1 MRIAIIT
8 ETFLPSTDGIVTRL
22 CASIRWLKENGHEVL
37 VIAPDLGVSNFEG
50 TPVCGIPAFS
60 FFLYRDKKLSF
71 LSHKVKGFLIDFQP
85 DLVHVVNPAFLG
97 VSGIYYARRLKLPLI
112 ASYHTHVPKYA
123 DYYKLSF
130 LKPALW
136 WYFRTLH
143 NRADLN
149 LCTSQSV
156 LTELREKKFK
166 NIHLWKRGVDTKK
179 YHPDR
184 FDTDIRARLT
194 AGKKDK
200 KLLLYVG
207 RLAPEKDIEKI
218 REVLEEREDFCLAVV
233 GDGPH
238 RNFLENYFKDTDTV
252 FTGFLH
258 GDELAN
264 AYASSDIFVFPSTT
278 ETLGLVLLEAM
289 ASGLPVV
296 AAKSGPTCEQ
306 VSHGIT
312 GLLYNPDVPKDFV
325 QMVTKLKDDQLR
337 LKMGKQA
344 RTTSLTV
351 GWDAPSKQL
360 LDFYTETV
368 ANHLFSA
375 KSLKENHLLK

>member
-22 CASIRWLKENGHEVL
+22 CASIRWLKNNGHEVL
-37 VIAPDLGVSNFEG
+37 IIAPDLGVTDFEG
-50 TPVCGIPAFS
+50 TPVAGVPAYT
-60 FFLYRDKKLSF
+60 FFLYKDKKFSF
-71 LSHKVKGFLIDFQP
+71 LSRKVKSYLLNFQP
-85 DLVHVVNPAFLG
+85 NLVHVVNPAFLG
-97 VSGIYYARRLKLPLI
+97 VAGIFYAKRLMFPLV
-112 ASYHTHVPKYA
+112 ASYHTNVPKYA
-123 DYYKLSF
+123 DYYHLSF

-156 LTELREKKFK
+156 LTELKEKKFK
-166 NIHLWKRGVDTKK
+166 NIHYWKRGVDTEQ
-179 YHPDR
+179 YHPYR
-184 FDTDIRARLT
+184 FNAAMRERLT
-194 AGKKDK
+194 AGQKDK

-218 REVLEEREDFCLAVV
+218 RLVLEQSNDFCLAIV

-238 RNFLENYFKDTDTV
+238 RAFLEQYFKDTDTV

-258 GDELAN
+258 GDELAS

-296 AAKSGPTCEQ
+296 AAKSGPTSEQ
-306 VSHGIT
+306 VNDGIT
-312 GLLYNPDVPKDFV
+312 GLLYTNQNEFV
-325 QMVTKLKDDQLR
+325 RLIFELKDDSFR
-337 LKMGKQA
+337 LKLGQQA
-344 RTTSLTV
+344 CTVSQMV
-351 GWDAPSKQL
+351 GWDAPSNQL
-360 LDFYTETV
+360 LDFYKET
-368 ANHLFSA
+368 FSKHRQPA
-375 KSLKENHLLK
+375 KVLRENHLYK

>member
-1 MRIAIIT
+1 MKIAIIT

-22 CASIRWLKENGHEVL
+22 CQSIRWLKENGHEIL
-37 VIAPDLGVSNFEG
+37 VIAPELGVTDFEG
-50 TPVCGIPAFS
+50 IPVKGVPTFR
-60 FFLYRDKKLSF
+60 FFLYKDKHLSF
-71 LSHKVKGFLIDFQP
+71 LSKKVKGFLLDFQP

-97 VSGIYYARRLKLPLI
+97 VSGIYYARKLQFPLI

-123 DYYKLSF
+123 DYYHLSF
-130 LKPALW
+130 LKQVLW
-136 WYFRTLH
+136 WYFRMLH

-156 LTELREKKFK
+156 LKELTGKKFK
-166 NIHLWKRGVDTKK
+166 KIHLWKRGVGTKQ
-179 YHPDR
+179 YHPCHYDSR
-184 FDTDIRARLT
+184 IRDRLT

-218 REVLEEREDFCLAVV
+218 REVLERCSDFCLAVV

-238 RNFLENYFKDTDTV
+238 RNFLEEYFKDTDTV

-258 GDELAN
+258 GDDLAS

-296 AAKSGPTCEQ
+296 AAKSGPTSEQ
-306 VSHGIT
+306 VSNGIT
-312 GLLYNPDVPKDFV
+312 GLLYNPANPIDFV
-325 QMVTKLKDDQLR
+325 KSVSQLGDDQTR
-337 LKMGKQA
+337 LKMGELA
-344 RTTSLTV
+344 RTVSEAA

-360 LDFYTETV
+360 LDFYKETV
-368 ANHLFSA
+368 AN
-375 KSLKENHLLK
+375 SLYSTKILRQNHLLK

>member
-22 CASIRWLKENGHEVL
+22 CASIRWLKDNGHEVL
-37 VIAPDLGVSNFEG
+37 VIAPDLGVSDFEG
-50 TPVCGIPAFS
+50 TPVKGIPAFT
-60 FFLYRDKKLSF
+60 FFLYRDKRFSF
-71 LSHKVKGFLIDFQP
+71 LSKKVKGYLLEFQP
-85 DLVHVVNPAFLG
+85 DVVHVVNPAFLG
-97 VSGIYYARRLKLPLI
+97 VSGIYYARRLKFPLI

-123 DYYKLSF
+123 DYYHLSF

-143 NRADLN
+143 NRAEFN

-156 LTELREKKFK
+156 LTELTEKKFK

-184 FDTDIRARLT
+184 FDEGIRNRLT

-218 REVLEEREDFCLAVV
+218 REVLEHSEDFCLAIV

-238 RNFLENYFKDTDTV
+238 RDSLEQYFKNTDTV

-258 GDELAN
+258 GDELAA

-296 AAKSGPTCEQ
+296 AAGSGPTSEQ
-306 VSHGIT
+306 VCHGIT
-312 GLLYNPDVPKDFV
+312 GLLYHPDDPKDFV
-325 QMVTKLKDDQLR
+325 ELVSKLTDDPLR
-337 LKMGKQA
+337 LKMGLQA
-344 RTTSLTV
+344 RTASLMV
-351 GWDAPSKQL
+351 GWDTPSKQL
-360 LDFYTETV
+360 LDFYKETV
-368 ANHLFSA
+368 IEHLHPA
-375 KSLKENHLLK
+375 KILRENHLLK